1 MINGMR
7 LSFSGADGMG
17 ASVWG
22 KPWLEVK
29 KNVLWYE
36 FPCYSLI

>member
-1 MINGMR
+1 MINGMD
-7 LSFSGADGMG
+7 LNFTGTDGTK
-17 ASVWG
+17 ASLWE

-36 FPCYSLI
+36 FPCHSLI